1 MTDAPAPVAPIP
13 AGDILATA
21 FHYADAKG
29 GTADE
34 VVTRAKAYATFLSGE
49 WQKTGVTTVL
59 VTGGGE
65 GYSAAPEVVFTGGG
79 GTGATGVATVTNG
92 KVTSVAVTKN
102 GTGYTEPPEVS
113 FTGAAGTGATAVA
126 TLAAPV

>member
-34 VVTRAKAYATFLSGE
+34 LVTRAKAYATFLSGE
-49 WQKTGVTTVL
+49 WRW
-59 VTGGGE
+59 
-65 GYSAAPEVVFTGGG
+65 SA
-79 GTGATGVATVTNG
+79 
-92 KVTSVAVTKN
+92 
-102 GTGYTEPPEVS
+102 
-113 FTGAAGTGATAVA
+113 
-126 TLAAPV
+126 

>member
-34 VVTRAKAYATFLSGE
+34 VVTRAKGGTADEVVTRAKAYATFLSGE
-49 WQKTGVTTVL
+49 WRW
-59 VTGGGE
+59 
-65 GYSAAPEVVFTGGG
+65 SA
-79 GTGATGVATVTNG
+79 
-92 KVTSVAVTKN
+92 
-102 GTGYTEPPEVS
+102 
-113 FTGAAGTGATAVA
+113 
-126 TLAAPV
+126 